1 MKSKIKF
8 IVSFLFSSL
17 ETVKFIIETLKN
29 WINCFRTLEVFS
41 AQSQFVSFLSEST
54 TNHLSKFDWE
64 LLCFNFR
71 MKVRRKYWKII
82 ISRDLSW
89 LACTKFCYT
98 LVVNLNG
105 SHVKNM
111 MRQMKKWQ
119 NNWTYFTYSKEWYFC
134 KEL

>member
-1 MKSKIKF
+1 MKLKMKF

-17 ETVKFIIETLKN
+17 VIVKLFIEIFKN
-29 WINCFRTLEVFS
+29 WIKSFHTLEVFS
-41 AQSQFVSFLSEST
+41 AQSQFAFFLSEFT

-82 ISRDLSW
+82 IFRDLSW
-89 LACTKFCYT
+89 LVCTKFCYT
-98 LVVNLNG
+98 LVVNLTG
-105 SHVKNM
+105 SHAKNM

-134 KEL
+134 KDL